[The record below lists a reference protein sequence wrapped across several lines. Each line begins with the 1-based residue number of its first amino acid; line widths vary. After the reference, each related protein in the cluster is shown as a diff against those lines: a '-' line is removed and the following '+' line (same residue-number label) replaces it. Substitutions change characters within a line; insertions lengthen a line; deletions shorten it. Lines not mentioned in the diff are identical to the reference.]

1 SLGSGTID
9 AGFNAFLPSTYGG
22 SNNDIVW
29 STAMQADGKLLLA
42 LDSYGEDQSAVRRV
56 FSGINQVAGR
66 VEFTSGSYSGIEEG
80 NVTIDVQRVG
90 GSAGAVSVSYSTYAG
105 TAVEGTDYPLTTG
118 VLNWGNGDTST
129 KSIVIAIP
137 NDGLVEPNENF
148 IIQLGTPLGGTWL
161 GETAQALVSIDD
173 APTATIDP
181 ESMTVTSAAQSY
193 PIDVTSSASWTPL
206 ESADWVTVNPPSGS
220 GNGTVTVTVAQNPAT
235 SQRSTVISIGGRSH
249 VLTQEGAAPFVAIDP
264 ASHTVDSTAQPY
276 QIDVTS
282 NTDWTVTESL
292 DWVSVDVGGGS
303 GDETLTVSVLANPS
317 ASPRSGDI
325 DIGGQTHHLTQQGAT
340 PYTVPQPLSKT
351 VDHEAQ
357 SYTFNL
363 LSNTNWT
370 ITESLDWVTVDPVS
384 GTGDTTVTVTVSEH
398 TAVMD
403 RSGTIDVGGINH
415 TLTQQGAPPFVTL
428 GSAAQTVDHTAQTY
442 GVQVTSN
449 TDWSVVESLS
459 WVTVDPVSGNGDGTV
474 SITVEENLSLS
485 SRAGN
490 VVIGGKTHRVT
501 QQASP
506 PFVQID
512 PGSATVDHQAQ
523 SFPIAVSSNTS
534 WTVTESLSWVSVAPK
549 SGSKDGTVV
558 VTVAANPATVQRSGT
573 VTIGGQAFSLTQLDA
588 PPFTDLLPTE
598 QEVDR
603 FAQTYQIAVTSNTDW
618 TVDESLDWVE
628 VSPAS
633 GNGNGTLTV
642 T

>member
-1 SLGSGTID
+1 QLPVNAIARQADGKLVVAGDFSSIRGVARLRVARLNANGSLDTTFRIATGPNGGPNGEVNDLVIQPDGKIVITGLFTRVAGVNREGIARLNRNGTLDTTFLASAISGANTIQGEAVALQADGKILVGGLIYSDYEALFPGGFASGLWRLNQDGTFDSSFNIGTGSHLSGLITNLARIYSIAVQPDGKVLTGGTFTAFNQVDANRFIRLNSDGSVDSSWVSNMGSGANDVVRSILVQNNGRIVFGGDFTSFSGAARNYVGRSLGSGAID

-22 SNNDIVW
+22 SNKDIVW

-292 DWVSVDVGGGS
+292 DWVSVDLGGGS

-357 SYTFNL
+357 SYTF
-363 LSNTNWT
+363 
-370 ITESLDWVTVDPVS
+370 
-384 GTGDTTVTVTVSEH
+384 
-398 TAVMD
+398 
-403 RSGTIDVGGINH
+403 
-415 TLTQQGAPPFVTL
+415 
-428 GSAAQTVDHTAQTY
+428 
-442 GVQVTSN
+442 
-449 TDWSVVESLS
+449 
-459 WVTVDPVSGNGDGTV
+459 
-474 SITVEENLSLS
+474 
-485 SRAGN
+485 
-490 VVIGGKTHRVT
+490 
-501 QQASP
+501 
-506 PFVQID
+506 
-512 PGSATVDHQAQ
+512 
-523 SFPIAVSSNTS
+523 
-534 WTVTESLSWVSVAPK
+534 
-549 SGSKDGTVV
+549 
-558 VTVAANPATVQRSGT
+558 
-573 VTIGGQAFSLTQLDA
+573 
-588 PPFTDLLPTE
+588 
-598 QEVDR
+598 
-603 FAQTYQIAVTSNTDW
+603 
-618 TVDESLDWVE
+618 
-628 VSPAS
+628 
-633 GNGNGTLTV
+633 
-642 T
+642 